1 MISKEQV
8 EYLAK
13 LVRIDISDEEK
24 SAIGQDLS
32 KILDYVKKLDEI
44 DIKDVKPTAH
54 AIEAVN
60 DARADVGEK
69 ESAGEEIHERR
80 DILDSFPEEEKG
92 HLKIKEVFE

>member
-13 LVRIDISDEEK
+13 LVRIDISENEK
-24 SAIGQDLS
+24 EAVGEDLS
-32 KILDYVKKLDEI
+32 RILEYVKKLDEI
-44 DIKDVKPTAH
+44 DIKSIKPTAH

-60 DARADVGEK
+60 DARADAGEK
-69 ESAGEEIHERR
+69 ESADEEIHERR

-92 HLKIKEVFE
+92 YLKIKEVFE